1 MVLKNR
7 IFQYQQLW
15 LLGVLGAALATGCNG
30 APVGTSQNGITA
42 SPETSSTGESAA
54 LSTDAAT
61 PETGSDRS
69 LPVPIAGVARSPQLI
84 KHASLQIVLP
94 DVDDAIATISTIVAQ
109 HQGDVLQLSIS
120 DYKSDRRT
128 PPQASLQLR
137 VPQAQ
142 LDAALASLRDL
153 GTVTSQSS
161 KAEDVSTQ
169 LVDLRAR
176 LRNLQQ
182 SEAALLEIMERSGS
196 IADVLEVNREL
207 SSIRETIERHDAQLK
222 SLQNRVAYSTISL
235 TLVSTQVS
243 VPPEAA
249 ISDALSQTWTAATSS
264 VKALSIALLRLS
276 LWLLAFSPYIGVLV
290 VTGWAVNH
298 HWTRQR
304 RINNSVT
311 PDEAG

>member
-182 SEAALLEIMERSGS
+182 
-196 IADVLEVNREL
+196 
-207 SSIRETIERHDAQLK
+207 
-222 SLQNRVAYSTISL
+222 
-235 TLVSTQVS
+235 
-243 VPPEAA
+243 
-249 ISDALSQTWTAATSS
+249 
-264 VKALSIALLRLS
+264 
-276 LWLLAFSPYIGVLV
+276 
-290 VTGWAVNH
+290 
-298 HWTRQR
+298 
-304 RINNSVT
+304 
-311 PDEAG
+311 